1 MPKPQIS
8 STIVTKIIDNAT
20 FNATVNSPE
29 INLKGFSNFNV
40 TYVLGTATG
49 SPTIAIKL
57 QYKDI
62 DGLWYDDPD
71 YSLTAISTGST
82 SGIAFKGFMEAYD
95 TVRVVCT
102 FGGSGS
108 FAGVSVA
115 FRAKS

>member
-1 MPKPQIS
+1 MPKAIMS
-8 STIVTKIIDNAT
+8 STIVTKVIDNAT
-20 FNATVNSPE
+20 FNATVLGQD

-40 TYVLGTATG
+40 TYNIGTATG

-57 QYKDI
+57 QYKGI
-62 DGLWYDDPD
+62 NGQWYDDPD
-71 YSLTAISTGST
+71 YSLTALSAGST

-102 FGGSGS
+102 YTGSGS

>member
-71 YSLTAISTGST
+71 YSLAALSAAG

-102 FGGSGS
+102 YGGSGS